1 MAMMA
6 ARKFWT
12 DVSITFIPTSLR
24 SPTKL
29 VLSRPLGIHPLRPP
43 TPIEPRMGST
53 DGYSNFGA
61 GPSLSYE
68 APPPLPPPTA
78 APFLTGELSYEQ
90 QHGFTHQPDLMYLP
104 PALGTTEAPTY
115 AHNPDVEEGDKDL
128 AQFADFGTIAGTSGH
143 ATHSQRGPSRKGK
156 PQGKEPQSRR
166 PPKVKGGQRPG
177 PQPTGN
183 KPRRPRTKLHGEE
196 ADIARQIARQ
206 LLAEVERCDEHH
218 LPDVHRLECGPCYR
232 KKLDRGQK
240 DDRLYVRPELNALV
254 FTATSEGR
262 ARSPDRVT
270 TDMSLIPDNLNHL
283 WKQAVGLFAMRVREP
298 RRWKVTR
305 PNGVVVVVREAE

>member
-1 MAMMA
+1 MS
-6 ARKFWT
+6 RKE
-12 DVSITFIPTSLR
+12 
-24 SPTKL
+24 TKTL
-29 VLSRPLGIHPLRPP
+29 PNSRISALL
-43 TPIEPRMGST
+43 
-53 DGYSNFGA
+53 
-61 GPSLSYE
+61 L
-68 APPPLPPPTA
+68 
-78 APFLTGELSYEQ
+78 EQ
-90 QHGFTHQPDLMYLP
+90 VVMQHIQ
-104 PALGTTEAPTY
+104 
-115 AHNPDVEEGDKDL
+115 
-128 AQFADFGTIAGTSGH
+128 
-143 ATHSQRGPSRKGK
+143 GPSRKGK
-156 PQGKEPQSRR
+156 PQGKEPRSRR

-270 TDMSLIPDNLNHL
+270 TDMSLIPDNLNHVRSTL
-283 WKQAVGLFAMRVREP
+283 EAHHGSCGKQAVGTIRNASARAPSVESDA
-298 RRWKVTR
+298 
-305 PNGVVVVVREAE
+305 AERCCSGGSAATTSLWEHYDVSSL